1 MNRIPSPKAQTA
13 HGDADR
19 PRGLARTCGGGDG
32 HSVQPTCIAIC
43 PTTRS
48 AACQQSD
55 TVLTEL
61 SVMED
66 GDWALARGGHEE
78 LRLRELEEART
89 RALQLE
95 KTMRWWSDCTASW
108 REKWAKVRA
117 ERNRAR
123 EEARALRER
132 LEGAT
137 AELAEARRERRGVS
151 ADSARTLR
159 AETERRG
166 AGEEGDE
173 EDARDRKDVDDE
185 DDEEGE
191 RQQEDLN
198 ADDDDDR
205 EAGDAEREP
214 GDVNRAGKEVE
225 RMSSPEQEPVRDTEP
240 GKRPVAL
247 PSSKD
252 TMLIEEAPGGG
263 GGGGGTGSPA
273 EPREKRRDA
282 GNYRRRAGPA
292 GRCQEAA
299 VASAVEEE
307 LARATV
313 LRLRL
318 DESLKTLLKERED
331 KSELTKTIE
340 KLEAEVLQ
348 WRLKNEELNKSKQE
362 ALKQLALLREAHE
375 AELGRMTED
384 LEDQVGAHSSMDK
397 KLSDMR
403 AELERLQ
410 AENAAEWG
418 KRERLDTEKLALERD
433 NKKLRLQLDDLEEQL
448 SKRSKQTAS
457 ASDADLRSVQAQLY
471 EKNKELCDLRHAY
484 GKQRKAQADVA
495 AELAHAQRRAEQSE
509 AEVKKLRQRVD
520 ELKREAAR
528 AEDELDESQNQVRRL
543 QRSLDEQVETS
554 ENLQV
559 QLEHLQTRLRRQ
571 QTDSLFGK
579 KRSGGRYEPSEGG
592 AAGSEED
599 DGSSS

>member
-13 HGDADR
+13 HGGADR
-19 PRGLARTCGGGDG
+19 PRGHARTCGGGDG
-32 HSVQPTCIAIC
+32 HSVQPTRNAIC

-66 GDWALARGGHEE
+66 GDWALARGGREE
-78 LRLRELEEART
+78 LLRLRELEEART

-137 AELAEARRERRGVS
+137 AELAEAQRERRGMS
-151 ADSARTLR
+151 ADNARIVREAGAPR

-166 AGEEGDE
+166 EEGDE
-173 EDARDRKDVDDE
+173 GDDARDGKDVDDE

-198 ADDDDDR
+198 DDDDDDR

-214 GDVNRAGKEVE
+214 GDVNRAGNEVE

-252 TMLIEEAPGGG
+252 TMLVEEQ
-263 GGGGGTGSPA
+263 
-273 EPREKRRDA
+273 REKRRDA

-554 ENLQV
+554 ENQQV

>member
-1 MNRIPSPKAQTA
+1 M
-13 HGDADR
+13 
-19 PRGLARTCGGGDG
+19 
-32 HSVQPTCIAIC
+32 QPTRIAIC
-43 PTTRS
+43 PSTRP
-48 AACQQSD
+48 AACQQRD
-55 TVLTEL
+55 IVLTEL
-61 SVMED
+61 TVMED
-66 GDWALARGGHEE
+66 GDWALGCGHEE

-123 EEARALRER
+123 EEASSLRER

-137 AELAEARRERRGVS
+137 AELAEARRERRGMS
-151 ADSARTLR
+151 ADNARILREAGGPR

-166 AGEEGDE
+166 EEGEGDG
-173 EDARDRKDVDDE
+173 KDVDDE

-191 RQQEDLN
+191 RQEEEENHGDDD
-198 ADDDDDR
+198 DDDDDR
-205 EAGDAEREP
+205 EGGDAEGEP
-214 GDVNRAGKEVE
+214 ADAAMTGVNRAGKEVE
-225 RMSSPEQEPVRDTEP
+225 RMSSPEQEPVRDTQP
-240 GKRPVAL
+240 GKRSVAL
-247 PSSKD
+247 PSNKD
-252 TMLIEEAPGGG
+252 TTLVEEPW
-263 GGGGGTGSPA
+263 
-273 EPREKRRDA
+273 EKRRDA
-282 GNYRRRAGPA
+282 GNYRRGAGPA
-292 GRCQEAA
+292 GRLQEAA

-348 WRLKNEELNKSKQE
+348 WSLKNEELNKSKQE

-375 AELGRMTED
+375 AEMGRMTED
-384 LEDQVGAHSSMDK
+384 LEDQVSAHSSMDK

-448 SKRSKQTAS
+448 SKRRKQTAS

-528 AEDELDESQNQVRRL
+528 AEDELDETQNQVRRL

-599 DGSSS
+599 DGNSS

>member
-13 HGDADR
+13 HGGADR
-19 PRGLARTCGGGDG
+19 PRGHARTCGGGDG
-32 HSVQPTCIAIC
+32 HSKNVERS
-43 PTTRS
+43 TRKNGDPPPENDPKS
-48 AACQQSD
+48 LS
-55 TVLTEL
+55 LPRSPPRIKEL

-66 GDWALARGGHEE
+66 GDWALARGGREE
-78 LRLRELEEART
+78 LLRLRELEEART

-137 AELAEARRERRGVS
+137 AELAEARRERRGMS
-151 ADSARTLR
+151 ADNARIVREAGAPR

-166 AGEEGDE
+166 EEGDE
-173 EDARDRKDVDDE
+173 GDDARDGKDVDDE

-198 ADDDDDR
+198 DDDDDDR

-214 GDVNRAGKEVE
+214 GDVNRAGNEVE

-240 GKRPVAL
+240 GKR
-247 PSSKD
+247 
-252 TMLIEEAPGGG
+252 
-263 GGGGGTGSPA
+263 
-273 EPREKRRDA
+273 PREKRRDA

-554 ENLQV
+554 ENQQV

>member
-1 MNRIPSPKAQTA
+1 
-13 HGDADR
+13 
-19 PRGLARTCGGGDG
+19 
-32 HSVQPTCIAIC
+32 
-43 PTTRS
+43 
-48 AACQQSD
+48 
-55 TVLTEL
+55 
-61 SVMED
+61 MED
-66 GDWALARGGHEE
+66 GDWALARGGREE
-78 LRLRELEEART
+78 LLRLRELEEART

-137 AELAEARRERRGVS
+137 AELAEARRERRGMS
-151 ADSARTLR
+151 ADNARIVREAGAPR

-166 AGEEGDE
+166 EEGDE
-173 EDARDRKDVDDE
+173 GDDARDGKDVDDE

-198 ADDDDDR
+198 DDDDDDR
-205 EAGDAEREP
+205 EAGDAERDP
-214 GDVNRAGKEVE
+214 GDVNRAGNEVE

-252 TMLIEEAPGGG
+252 TMLVEEAPGG

-273 EPREKRRDA
+273 EQREKRRDA

-528 AEDELDESQNQVRRL
+528 AEDETEATADGLTLWEEAEWRTLRTQRRWSC
-543 QRSLDEQVETS
+543 RE
-554 ENLQV
+554 
-559 QLEHLQTRLRRQ
+559 R
-571 QTDSLFGK
+571 
-579 KRSGGRYEPSEGG
+579 GG
-592 AAGSEED
+592 
-599 DGSSS
+599 

>member
-1 MNRIPSPKAQTA
+1 
-13 HGDADR
+13 
-19 PRGLARTCGGGDG
+19 
-32 HSVQPTCIAIC
+32 
-43 PTTRS
+43 
-48 AACQQSD
+48 
-55 TVLTEL
+55 
-61 SVMED
+61 MED
-66 GDWALARGGHEE
+66 GDWALARGGREE
-78 LRLRELEEART
+78 LLRLRELEEART

-137 AELAEARRERRGVS
+137 AELAEARRERRGMS
-151 ADSARTLR
+151 ADNARIVREAGAPR

-166 AGEEGDE
+166 EEGDE
-173 EDARDRKDVDDE
+173 GDDARDGKDVDDE

-198 ADDDDDR
+198 DDDDDDR
-205 EAGDAEREP
+205 EAGDAERDP
-214 GDVNRAGKEVE
+214 GDVNRAGNEVE

-252 TMLIEEAPGGG
+252 TMLVEEAPGG

-273 EPREKRRDA
+273 EQREKRRDA

-554 ENLQV
+554 ENQQV

>member
-1 MNRIPSPKAQTA
+1 PPPDDVCLS
-13 HGDADR
+13 
-19 PRGLARTCGGGDG
+19 LA
-32 HSVQPTCIAIC
+32 PPPPPCIKE
-43 PTTRS
+43 
-48 AACQQSD
+48 
-55 TVLTEL
+55 LT
-61 SVMED
+61 VMED
-66 GDWALARGGHEE
+66 GDWALGCGHEE

-123 EEARALRER
+123 EEASSLRER

-137 AELAEARRERRGVS
+137 AELAEARRERRGMS
-151 ADSARTLR
+151 ADNARILREAGGPR

-166 AGEEGDE
+166 EEDEGDE
-173 EDARDRKDVDDE
+173 
-185 DDEEGE
+185 
-191 RQQEDLN
+191 
-198 ADDDDDR
+198 
-205 EAGDAEREP
+205 GD
-214 GDVNRAGKEVE
+214 G
-225 RMSSPEQEPVRDTEP
+225 EQEPVRDTQP
-240 GKRPVAL
+240 GKLSVAL
-247 PSSKD
+247 PSNKD
-252 TMLIEEAPGGG
+252 TTLVEEPW
-263 GGGGGTGSPA
+263 
-273 EPREKRRDA
+273 EKRRDA
-282 GNYRRRAGPA
+282 GNYRRGAGPA
-292 GRCQEAA
+292 GRLQEAA

-318 DESLKTLLKERED
+318 DESLKTLLKERENNLLLAARVHECIL
-331 KSELTKTIE
+331 S
-340 KLEAEVLQ
+340 VS
-348 WRLKNEELNKSKQE
+348 KSKDNWFQTK
-362 ALKQLALLREAHE
+362 LPKQRFIDQLALLREAHE
-375 AELGRMTED
+375 AEMGRMTED
-384 LEDQVGAHSSMDK
+384 LEDQVSAHSSMDK

-448 SKRSKQTAS
+448 SKRRKQTAS

-528 AEDELDESQNQVRRL
+528 AEDELDETQNQVRRL

-559 QLEHLQTRLRRQ
+559 QLEHLQTRYRAQPSKNPFLGKLRN
-571 QTDSLFGK
+571 
-579 KRSGGRYEPSEGG
+579 
-592 AAGSEED
+592 
-599 DGSSS
+599 